1 LNLCNV
7 TSAGIVANFARM
19 DPVLICVP
27 TMDDY
32 IFGSGSIVK
41 NVKNKASNIKV
52 EITIFLEGFM

>member
-1 LNLCNV
+1 
-7 TSAGIVANFARM
+7 
-19 DPVLICVP
+19 
-27 TMDDY
+27 MDDY